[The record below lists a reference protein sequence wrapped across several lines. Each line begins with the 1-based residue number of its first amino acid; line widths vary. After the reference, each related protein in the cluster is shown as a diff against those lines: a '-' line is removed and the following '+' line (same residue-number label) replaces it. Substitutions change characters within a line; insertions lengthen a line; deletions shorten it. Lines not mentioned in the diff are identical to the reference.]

1 MISVFTRYVF
11 IFLLGVLINQ
21 ASYGQLTKIMGSV
34 VNKETGEPMPY
45 VNIIFN
51 DRAIGITSDFDGK
64 YSIETKNPGDSLIA
78 TFIGF
83 EKEIIIVEKG
93 KFQIINF
100 EMIPHEFELQPVVI
114 VAGENPAEIL
124 LKKIIENKPNNNP
137 DKFDAYEYEAYN
149 KIQVDI
155 SNVSTKM
162 KEWKIFRSFEFIF
175 DYVDTS
181 SVNGKTYLP
190 VFLSET
196 LSNLYFRKN
205 PRSSLEKI
213 QATKMSGIDNE
224 SISKFLGDKFQNTN
238 VYDNYILLFEKNFIS
253 PIADFGLNYYRY
265 YLIDSAY
272 HDNKWCYKVMFKP
285 RRKQTLTFTGNYW
298 VHDTT
303 FAIKDIELKIADDA
317 NINYINDFFISKTYN
332 LIEDKYWLLV
342 KDYAIGDFNL
352 IENNDKVVGF
362 FGRKTTTYSNYLIN
376 QQRPDDFYK
385 SPVSIVIDKND
396 SKRPDDFW
404 LKNRH
409 EELTPDERTIYFMV
423 DTLKTLPRFKTY
435 IDILQMIAMGYY
447 EKGLFEYGPYASL
460 FSYNEIEGVRFRI
473 GGRTSNDFSTK
484 VRFSGHLAYG
494 LKDEKFKYGLSGL
507 YMIDKNPRKAL
518 GINYIKDLQQ
528 LGTSQNAFRE
538 DFFMAFLFRRNPAD
552 KLSLLEETKIN
563 YEHEWFNGFQNT
575 LNFIVQNISSPTNTA
590 FQFYFRNDTIET
602 FKAQNVLTTTEI
614 RLDTRLAYQ
623 EKIMMGDFKRISLGA
638 KYPILELRYSYGIPK
653 LFKADFEYHKLQL
666 GISHWFN
673 IMDLGWS
680 KYIIEAGRF
689 WGKLPYPLLK
699 LHEGNETFF
708 FDEYS
713 NNTMNYFEFV
723 SDKYLS
729 AYYTHHFDGYF
740 FNRVPLFRKLKW
752 REVIWGRAIVG
763 GLDHKNR
770 NYSIFPKGMYTLN
783 KPFFEVG
790 AGVENILK
798 VIRFDAVWRLSY
810 LDHADIQK
818 FGLLLS
824 LQFQF

>member
-1 MISVFTRYVF
+1 
-11 IFLLGVLINQ
+11 
-21 ASYGQLTKIMGSV
+21 MGSV

-376 QQRPDDFYK
+376 QQRPDFFYK

-396 SKRPDDFW
+396 SKRPDVFW

-538 DFFMAFLFRRNPAD
+538 DFLWHFCLDAIP
-552 KLSLLEETKIN
+552 
-563 YEHEWFNGFQNT
+563 
-575 LNFIVQNISSPTNTA
+575 PTN
-590 FQFYFRNDTIET
+590 
-602 FKAQNVLTTTEI
+602 
-614 RLDTRLAYQ
+614 
-623 EKIMMGDFKRISLGA
+623 
-638 KYPILELRYSYGIPK
+638 
-653 LFKADFEYHKLQL
+653 YH
-666 GISHWFN
+666 F
-673 IMDLGWS
+673 
-680 KYIIEAGRF
+680 
-689 WGKLPYPLLK
+689 
-699 LHEGNETFF
+699 
-708 FDEYS
+708 
-713 NNTMNYFEFV
+713 
-723 SDKYLS
+723 
-729 AYYTHHFDGYF
+729 
-740 FNRVPLFRKLKW
+740 
-752 REVIWGRAIVG
+752 
-763 GLDHKNR
+763 
-770 NYSIFPKGMYTLN
+770 
-783 KPFFEVG
+783 
-790 AGVENILK
+790 
-798 VIRFDAVWRLSY
+798 
-810 LDHADIQK
+810 
-818 FGLLLS
+818 
-824 LQFQF
+824 

>member
-1 MISVFTRYVF
+1 MFM
-11 IFLLGVLINQ
+11 LE
-21 ASYGQLTKIMGSV
+21 
-34 VNKETGEPMPY
+34 KEM
-45 VNIIFN
+45 
-51 DRAIGITSDFDGK
+51 ITSKVADYPLHQMLKQFFGFDSFKGLQEPIIRHLLQGNNTFVIMPTGGGK
-64 YSIETKNPGDSLIA
+64 SMCYQLPALLLKGTAIVVSPLIA
-78 TFIGF
+78 
-83 EKEIIIVEKG
+83 
-93 KFQIINF
+93 
-100 EMIPHEFELQPVVI
+100 L
-114 VAGENPAEIL
+114 
-124 LKKIIENKPNNNP
+124 
-137 DKFDAYEYEAYN
+137 
-149 KIQVDI
+149 
-155 SNVSTKM
+155 M
-162 KEWKIFRSFEFIF
+162 K
-175 DYVDTS
+175 
-181 SVNGKTYLP
+181 
-190 VFLSET
+190 
-196 LSNLYFRKN
+196 
-205 PRSSLEKI
+205 
-213 QATKMSGIDNE
+213 
-224 SISKFLGDKFQNTN
+224 
-238 VYDNYILLFEKNFIS
+238 
-253 PIADFGLNYYRY
+253 
-265 YLIDSAY
+265 
-272 HDNKWCYKVMFKP
+272 
-285 RRKQTLTFTGNYW
+285 
-298 VHDTT
+298 
-303 FAIKDIELKIADDA
+303 
-317 NINYINDFFISKTYN
+317 
-332 LIEDKYWLLV
+332 
-342 KDYAIGDFNL
+342 
-352 IENNDKVVGF
+352 
-362 FGRKTTTYSNYLIN
+362 N
-376 QQRPDDFYK
+376 Q
-385 SPVSIVIDKND
+385 
-396 SKRPDDFW
+396 
-404 LKNRH
+404 
-409 EELTPDERTIYFMV
+409 V
-423 DTLKTLPRFKTY
+423 DTLRNF
-435 IDILQMIAMGYY
+435 G
-447 EKGLFEYGPYASL
+447 
-460 FSYNEIEGVRFRI
+460 
-473 GGRTSNDFSTK
+473 TK

>member
-376 QQRPDDFYK
+376 QQRPDFFYK

-396 SKRPDDFW
+396 SKRPDVFW

-538 DFFMAFLFRRNPAD
+538 DFLWHFCLDAIP
-552 KLSLLEETKIN
+552 
-563 YEHEWFNGFQNT
+563 
-575 LNFIVQNISSPTNTA
+575 PTN
-590 FQFYFRNDTIET
+590 
-602 FKAQNVLTTTEI
+602 
-614 RLDTRLAYQ
+614 
-623 EKIMMGDFKRISLGA
+623 
-638 KYPILELRYSYGIPK
+638 
-653 LFKADFEYHKLQL
+653 YH
-666 GISHWFN
+666 F
-673 IMDLGWS
+673 
-680 KYIIEAGRF
+680 
-689 WGKLPYPLLK
+689 
-699 LHEGNETFF
+699 
-708 FDEYS
+708 
-713 NNTMNYFEFV
+713 
-723 SDKYLS
+723 
-729 AYYTHHFDGYF
+729 
-740 FNRVPLFRKLKW
+740 
-752 REVIWGRAIVG
+752 
-763 GLDHKNR
+763 
-770 NYSIFPKGMYTLN
+770 
-783 KPFFEVG
+783 
-790 AGVENILK
+790 
-798 VIRFDAVWRLSY
+798 
-810 LDHADIQK
+810 
-818 FGLLLS
+818 
-824 LQFQF
+824 

>member
-332 LIEDKYWLLV
+332 
-342 KDYAIGDFNL
+342 
-352 IENNDKVVGF
+352 
-362 FGRKTTTYSNYLIN
+362 
-376 QQRPDDFYK
+376 
-385 SPVSIVIDKND
+385 
-396 SKRPDDFW
+396 
-404 LKNRH
+404 
-409 EELTPDERTIYFMV
+409 
-423 DTLKTLPRFKTY
+423 
-435 IDILQMIAMGYY
+435 
-447 EKGLFEYGPYASL
+447 
-460 FSYNEIEGVRFRI
+460 
-473 GGRTSNDFSTK
+473 
-484 VRFSGHLAYG
+484 
-494 LKDEKFKYGLSGL
+494 
-507 YMIDKNPRKAL
+507 
-518 GINYIKDLQQ
+518 
-528 LGTSQNAFRE
+528 
-538 DFFMAFLFRRNPAD
+538 
-552 KLSLLEETKIN
+552 
-563 YEHEWFNGFQNT
+563 
-575 LNFIVQNISSPTNTA
+575 
-590 FQFYFRNDTIET
+590 
-602 FKAQNVLTTTEI
+602 
-614 RLDTRLAYQ
+614 
-623 EKIMMGDFKRISLGA
+623 
-638 KYPILELRYSYGIPK
+638 
-653 LFKADFEYHKLQL
+653 
-666 GISHWFN
+666 
-673 IMDLGWS
+673 
-680 KYIIEAGRF
+680 
-689 WGKLPYPLLK
+689 
-699 LHEGNETFF
+699 
-708 FDEYS
+708 
-713 NNTMNYFEFV
+713 
-723 SDKYLS
+723 
-729 AYYTHHFDGYF
+729 
-740 FNRVPLFRKLKW
+740 
-752 REVIWGRAIVG
+752 
-763 GLDHKNR
+763 
-770 NYSIFPKGMYTLN
+770 
-783 KPFFEVG
+783 
-790 AGVENILK
+790 
-798 VIRFDAVWRLSY
+798 
-810 LDHADIQK
+810 
-818 FGLLLS
+818 
-824 LQFQF
+824 

>member
-376 QQRPDDFYK
+376 QPRPDDFYK

-528 LGTSQNAFRE
+528 LGTSQNIF
-538 DFFMAFLFRRNPAD
+538 
-552 KLSLLEETKIN
+552 
-563 YEHEWFNGFQNT
+563 
-575 LNFIVQNISSPTNTA
+575 
-590 FQFYFRNDTIET
+590 
-602 FKAQNVLTTTEI
+602 
-614 RLDTRLAYQ
+614 
-623 EKIMMGDFKRISLGA
+623 GA
-638 KYPILELRYSYGIPK
+638 GKK
-653 LFKADFEYHKLQL
+653 FHKLCNMY
-666 GISHWFN
+666 ISRTSF
-673 IMDLGWS
+673 
-680 KYIIEAGRF
+680 
-689 WGKLPYPLLK
+689 
-699 LHEGNETFF
+699 
-708 FDEYS
+708 
-713 NNTMNYFEFV
+713 
-723 SDKYLS
+723 
-729 AYYTHHFDGYF
+729 
-740 FNRVPLFRKLKW
+740 
-752 REVIWGRAIVG
+752 
-763 GLDHKNR
+763 
-770 NYSIFPKGMYTLN
+770 
-783 KPFFEVG
+783 PFFQ
-790 AGVENILK
+790 IK
-798 VIRFDAVWRLSY
+798 
-810 LDHADIQK
+810 
-818 FGLLLS
+818 
-824 LQFQF
+824 LQIAISA

>member
-376 QQRPDDFYK
+376 QPRPDDFYK

-396 SKRPDDFW
+396 SKRPDVFW

-473 GGRTSNDFSTK
+473 GGRTSNDFSAK

-723 SDKYLS
+723 SNKYLS